1 MLTIYTFLFFIYGLI
16 FGSFFNVIGLRIPKK
31 ESIIS
36 PPSHCPNCDTR
47 LTARDL
53 IPVLSYFLNG
63 RKCRT
68 CKTSISPIYP
78 VMELITGILFAGLYY
93 KYGFT
98 WELLMAIL
106 FASLLVIIT
115 VSDLAYRIIPD
126 KIVFPF
132 LGLFLILRF
141 FIHPAESFI
150 SHLIGM
156 VLGFGIFLLIATIS
170 RGGMGG
176 GDIKLFA
183 VIGLYFGYPLLLLT
197 ILLSTLL
204 GSIYGIL
211 LIVGKGAGRKT
222 EVPFGPF
229 IALGSLCALFFGS
242 DIIQWYIHTFLH
254 NF

>member
-1 MLTIYTFLFFIYGLI
+1 MINLFFFLYGLI
-16 FGSFFNVIGLRIPKK
+16 LGSFFNVVGLRLPKK

-36 PPSHCPNCDTR
+36 PPSHCTNCNTR

-53 IPVLSYFLNG
+53 IPVLSFFING

-68 CKTSISPIYP
+68 CKTPISPIYP
-78 VMELITGILFAGLYY
+78 VMELITGILYAALYY
-93 KYGFT
+93 TYGFT
-98 WELLMAIL
+98 WELLMALL
-106 FASLLVIIT
+106 FASMLVIIT

-126 KIVFPF
+126 KVVFPF
-132 LGLFLILRF
+132 FGVFLILRF
-141 FIHPAESFI
+141 FIHPTESFI

-156 VLGFGIFLLIATIS
+156 VLAFGIFLLIAIIS

-211 LIVGKGAGRKT
+211 LIVTKGAGRKT

-229 IALGSLCALFFGS
+229 IALGSLCALFWGS
-242 DIIQWYIHTFLH
+242 DIIDWYVRTFLH
-254 NF
+254 IY